1 MENYL
6 TQQTSSKKMQ
16 LLENV
21 MREAHMI
28 RNMPGR
34 GLDGAG
40 YMSTLTSGRESNKL
54 FSASMLGGAMTKDGA
69 NHGSYNYLPKQ
80 GHGRKKQRKVNWKEQ
95 AQDSRRLMQP
105 KR

>member
-1 MENYL
+1 MEKYL

-34 GLDGAG
+34 GVDGAG
-40 YMSTLTSGRESNKL
+40 YMSTLTSGRESNNVL
-54 FSASMLGGAMTKDGA
+54 GTSMLGGGIAREGPH
-69 NHGSYNYLPKQ
+69 HGSYNYLPSYNRSSNHR
-80 GHGRKKQRKVNWKEQ
+80 GGYGRKEKRKVNWKE
-95 AQDSRRLMQP
+95 
-105 KR
+105 